1 MNEFAELIGSS
12 SPVTVAGG
20 KTRWHLGGD
29 VHPEARE
36 VQAPTGVVSYDPAEM
51 TVKVNAGTTTAELTS
66 VLAESGQRCALP
78 ERGGTVGGSLAVG
91 ENHVEVLGRGW
102 LTTSV
107 LQVSYISAEG
117 KIVRGGGPT
126 VKNVSGFDLPRLLV
140 GSLGTLGL
148 IGEVILRT
156 NPIPPQSHW
165 FESND
170 ADPFAVTS
178 QVLRPSAVL
187 WNGASTRVLL
197 EGHELDVTASK
208 NSLFDIGSWNEVAGG
223 FDLPK
228 HRWSL
233 TPTELKTCTGTFVAS
248 VAVGTVWRDEPQPAR
263 ALPQSVI
270 DISTR
275 LKANFDPTGRLNPGR
290 RVF

>member
-1 MNEFAELIGSS
+1 MNEFAELVGNSG
-12 SPVTVAGG
+12 PVTVAGG
-20 KTRWHLGGD
+20 KTRWHVGGD

-36 VQAPTGVVSYDPAEM
+36 VRAPVGVVSYDPAEM
-51 TVKVNAGTTTAELTS
+51 TVRVNAGTSTTELTS

-107 LQVSYISAEG
+107 LQVTYISAEG

-126 VKNVSGFDLPRLLV
+126 VKNVSGFDLPRLIV

-156 NPIPPQSHW
+156 NPIPPQSQW

-170 ADPFAVTS
+170 ADPFSVTS

-197 EGHELDVTASK
+197 EGHELDVAASLR
-208 NSLFDIGSWNEVAGG
+208 SLSEIGAWNEVQGG

-233 TPTELKTCTGTFVAS
+233 TPTQLNTCTGTFVAS
-248 VAVGTVWRDEPQPAR
+248 VAVGTVWRDEPQPAH
-263 ALPQSVI
+263 ALPPSVI
-270 DISTR
+270 DISKR
-275 LKANFDPTGRLNPGR
+275 LKSKCEQTGRLNHGR
-290 RVF
+290 SVF